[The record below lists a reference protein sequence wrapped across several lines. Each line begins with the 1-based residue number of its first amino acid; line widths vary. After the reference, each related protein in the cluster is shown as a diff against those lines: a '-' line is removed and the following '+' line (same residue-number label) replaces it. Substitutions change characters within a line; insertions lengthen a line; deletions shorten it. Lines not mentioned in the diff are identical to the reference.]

1 MKLIG
6 KILVALVLS
15 GVVTTGHA
23 TLSPQ
28 QLKELRSTCTS
39 EQRHF
44 SLSPELPVVMCMII
58 DSFHSYASDYSRMQE
73 RHQDSLELTSDR
85 QELLRAVVT
94 ELNYLATRFKAN
106 TLGYPTSMNQQT
118 RGVMTKNMVARDL
131 VLLHFL
137 LKEESIAGVL
147 STDLRTDI
155 VQTMVALADGL
166 GGFLYSYDMMTAPC
180 PENSRQ
186 TCPRLLFMAPVLWTD
201 ILQRLART
209 ESFSDQ
215 QIERLQPFLN
225 NALEAHAQAAFGI
238 PLYIRVYDPR
248 TADTGTGRYMPMDF
262 ANLYYQEASEGWG
275 IETDWHQEQFS
286 AASLK
291 MWGYMRNNPN
301 FQFSLRERVRYSD
314 DSHQYAELSRQR
326 IVELLAIHHKI
337 PRSTPLVSLPSFRVE
352 MYYGISNRTETE
364 KGLNL
369 MGLFDETGSNSV
381 HSSSVHTYEAYSQR
395 QLPLTLD

>member
-1 MKLIG
+1 MKWIG
-6 KILVALVLS
+6 KILTVVLLC
-15 GVVTTGHA
+15 GLTTTTHA
-23 TLSPQ
+23 TLSKQ

-39 EQRHF
+39 DQRHF

-73 RHQDSLELTSDR
+73 RHQDSLELTNNR
-85 QELLRAVVT
+85 QELLQAVLT
-94 ELNYLATRFKAN
+94 QLDYLATHFKAN
-106 TLGYPTSMNQQT
+106 TLGYPANMNQQT

-137 LKEESIAGVL
+137 LKEESVAGAL
-147 STDLRTDI
+147 STDERTHI
-155 VQTMVALADGL
+155 VQTMIALADSL

-186 TCPRLLFMAPVLWTD
+186 SCPRLLFMAPVMWTD
-201 ILQRLART
+201 ILHRLART
-209 ESFSDQ
+209 ALFSEQ
-215 QIERLQPFLN
+215 QITQLQPFVN

-248 TADTGTGRYMPMDF
+248 TVDTGTGRYMPMDF
-262 ANLYYQEASEGWG
+262 ANLYYQETSERWG
-275 IETDWHQEQFS
+275 IETDWHQDQFS

-301 FQFSLRERVRYSD
+301 FRFSLRERMTYSD
-314 DSHQYAELSRQR
+314 DSHRYAERSWPRLA
-326 IVELLAIHHKI
+326 ELLAKHQK
-337 PRSTPLVSLPSFRVE
+337 PSRSAQLVAMPSFRIE
-352 MYYGISNRTETE
+352 MYYGIGNRTETE

-369 MGLFDETGSNSV
+369 MGLFDDDGANA
-381 HSSSVHTYEAYSQR
+381 VHTYEAYNQR
-395 QLPLTLD
+395 PLPLSLD